1 MNSISEIETPNELL
15 HGLGPIWAATRVA
28 NPDFTLCMPITF
40 DGRAGFTATAHT
52 WRSAVFAPILLPAL
66 RAALHH
72 GRSGELRELAALDR
86 RLSEELSPQACEGS
100 LRAGR
105 NLAERGCDLRG
116 DRTLP
121 RIAEAIR
128 SEAMPGHLAIVFA
141 ARCAVFSLAD
151 RVAAGAYLFQE
162 ISAGAPHARV
172 TDVCTFVSECI
183 EPLGGS
189 SLELR
194 AA

>member
-28 NPDFTLCMPITF
+28 NPDFTLCTPVTF
-40 DGRAGFTATAHT
+40 DGRAGCTAIADA
-52 WRSAVFAPILLPAL
+52 WRSSVFTPVLLPAL

-86 RLSEELSPQACEGS
+86 RLSEELDPQAREGS

-105 NLAERGCDLRG
+105 NLAARGGDLRG
-116 DRTLP
+116 DRILP

-128 SEAMPGHLAIVFA
+128 TGTMPGHLAIVFA
-141 ARCAVFSLAD
+141 ARCAVFSLPD

-172 TDVCTFVSECI
+172 IDVCNFVSECI

>member
-28 NPDFTLCMPITF
+28 NPDFTLCMPVTF
-40 DGRAGFTATAHT
+40 DGRAGFTASATA
-52 WRSAVFAPILLPAL
+52 WRSSVFMPVLLPAL
-66 RAALHH
+66 RMALHH
-72 GRSGELRELAALDR
+72 GRRGELRELAALDQ
-86 RLSEELSPQACEGS
+86 RLSEELNSQACEGS

-105 NLAERGCDLRG
+105 HLAARGCDLRG
-116 DRTLP
+116 DRLLP
-121 RIAEAIR
+121 RIADAIR
-128 SEAMPGHLAIVFA
+128 TGAMPGHLAIVFA

-162 ISAGAPHARV
+162 ISAGAPQARV
-172 TDVCTFVSECI
+172 VDVCNFVSECI

-189 SLELR
+189 SIELR